1 MTARASLTLSLPAL
15 RTFEAVARLGGLT
28 AAADELG
35 LTVSAISHQL
45 RGLEGAIGLSL
56 LRRHG
61 RGVALTERGAA
72 FAAELE
78 QAFAD
83 IDVAVDRLRSA
94 RPTLTVTV
102 QPSFA
107 ARWLMPRLH
116 RFDAI
121 APGVD
126 LRLSTTPRL
135 VELGRERIDR
145 LGLHKRA
152 TSIVARFGQGQ
163 SQMHIDKLV
172 KRVFP
177 RRGVQHVSGK
187 RNVKRINAK
196 QLGIRKRRLMSRVRR
211 IQLTQNGLDIKRG
224 ERALLRQAAEHRK
237 GLVAFEQCGFAVD
250 GGRKRYPGLEKRFLS
265 WADDCHAYALALDYR
280 LVYQLNSIGS
290 LDGIDDLDRGR
301 GSG

>member
-135 VELGRERIDR
+135 VELGRERIDCAIR
-145 LGLHKRA
+145 LSPGGWPN
-152 TSIVARFGQGQ
+152 VAARLLTPQREGPIARVGGGQDPGAMPRILLQ
-163 SQMHIDKLV
+163 GRVDEWAAWADLPTGAGARTVSTRELV
-172 KRVFP
+172 VEAVLAGA
-177 RRGVQHVSGK
+177 GVGV
-187 RNVKRINAK
+187 
-196 QLGIRKRRLMSRVRR
+196 LDTLM
-211 IQLTQNGLDIKRG
+211 IEPELARG
-224 ERALLRQAAEHRK
+224 EVRLLAPPRPTSWSYYFVTSQDEVVKPIVRLFGDWLSGEAALSSA
-237 GLVAFEQCGFAVD
+237 
-250 GGRKRYPGLEKRFLS
+250 
-265 WADDCHAYALALDYR
+265 
-280 LVYQLNSIGS
+280 
-290 LDGIDDLDRGR
+290 
-301 GSG
+301 